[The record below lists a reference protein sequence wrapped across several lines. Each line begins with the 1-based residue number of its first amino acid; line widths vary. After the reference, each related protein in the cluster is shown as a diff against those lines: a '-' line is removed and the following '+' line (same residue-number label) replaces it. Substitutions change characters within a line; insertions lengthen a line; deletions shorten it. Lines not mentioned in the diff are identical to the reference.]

1 MSDLDQNKF
10 FNEVSQAIQ
19 GGDNVKL
26 SSLFEQETPEEEEHP
41 EEELPAD
48 EPEEELQE
56 EDNEQSAEEADT
68 EQETEQKEEDPI
80 AVLRAEIE
88 SLKKGQHEIKSQSGR
103 VSSLQRRL
111 AEYDKKLAELDK
123 ATSSQ
128 ASTKVKPEIEEA
140 LKELQETDP
149 VLARTIQSVMDKAL
163 GGVDAE
169 MHTKERERITALRD
183 ADYAAYQEEQKEVLL
198 SHVPN
203 AVQVFRSDSW
213 SKWKQSQPKHVLDLA
228 QSDDAQAVLMALDFY
243 KRDMIAQ
250 NPDLNKT
257 KTEEQPVVVDERA
270 TKLEEDRKR
279 KQHSAANLDT
289 GKTPSRTKLPNN
301 PEAVFQQDFDKIMKE
316 ITGK

>member
-1 MSDLDQNKF
+1 MSDLDHQKF

-19 GGDNVKL
+19 GDDNVKL
-26 SSLFEQETPEEEEHP
+26 SSLFEQETPEKERP
-41 EEELPAD
+41 EEEVPAE
-48 EPEEELQE
+48 EPEQELQE
-56 EDNEQSAEEADT
+56 EDNEQPAEEAGE
-68 EQETEQKEEDPI
+68 EQETEQKDEDPI
-80 AVLRAEIE
+80 AALRAEIE
-88 SLKKGQHEIKSQSGR
+88 TLKKGQHEIKSQSGR

-203 AVQVFRSDSW
+203 AVQVFQSDSW

-228 QSDDAQAVLMALDFY
+228 QSDDAQAVLMALDLY

-257 KTEEQPVVVDERA
+257 KTEEQSVVVDERA
-270 TKLEEDRKR
+270 NKLEEERKR
-279 KQHSAANLDT
+279 KQLNAANLDT
-289 GKTPSRTKLPNN
+289 GKAPSRTKLPNN
-301 PEAVFQQDFDKIMKE
+301 PEALFQQDFDKIMKE

>member
-1 MSDLDQNKF
+1 MSDLDHQKF

-19 GGDNVKL
+19 GDDNVKL
-26 SSLFEQETPEEEEHP
+26 SSLFEQETPEEERP
-41 EEELPAD
+41 EEEVPAE
-48 EPEEELQE
+48 EPEQELQE
-56 EDNEQSAEEADT
+56 EDNEQPAEEAGE
-68 EQETEQKEEDPI
+68 EQETEQKDEDPI
-80 AVLRAEIE
+80 AALRAEIE

-203 AVQVFRSDSW
+203 AVQVFQSDSW
-213 SKWKQSQPKHVLDLA
+213 AKWKQSQPKHVLDLA
-228 QSDDAQAVLMALDFY
+228 QSDDAQAVLMALDLY

-250 NPDLNKT
+250 NPDLNKS
-257 KTEEQPVVVDERA
+257 KTEEQSVVVDERA
-270 TKLEEDRKR
+270 NKLEEERKR
-279 KQHSAANLDT
+279 KQLNAANLDT
-289 GKTPSRTKLPNN
+289 GKAPSRTKLPNN
-301 PEAVFQQDFDKIMKE
+301 PEALFQQDFDKIMKE

>member
-1 MSDLDQNKF
+1 MSDLDHQKF

-19 GGDNVKL
+19 GDDNVKL
-26 SSLFEQETPEEEEHP
+26 SSLFEQETPEKERP
-41 EEELPAD
+41 EEEVPAE
-48 EPEEELQE
+48 EPEQELQE
-56 EDNEQSAEEADT
+56 EDNEQPAEEAGE
-68 EQETEQKEEDPI
+68 EQETEQKDEDPI
-80 AVLRAEIE
+80 AALRAEIE
-88 SLKKGQHEIKSQSGR
+88 TLKKGQHEIKSQSGR

-203 AVQVFRSDSW
+203 AVQVFQSDSW
-213 SKWKQSQPKHVLDLA
+213 AKWKQSQPKHVLDLA
-228 QSDDAQAVLMALDFY
+228 QSDDAQAVLMALDLY

-250 NPDLNKT
+250 NPDLNKS
-257 KTEEQPVVVDERA
+257 KTEEQSVVVDERA
-270 TKLEEDRKR
+270 NKLEEERKR
-279 KQHSAANLDT
+279 KQLNAANLDT
-289 GKTPSRTKLPNN
+289 GKAPSRTKLPNN
-301 PEAVFQQDFDKIMKE
+301 PEALFQQDFDKIMKE

>member
-1 MSDLDQNKF
+1 MSDLDPQKF

-19 GGDNVKL
+19 GDDNVKL
-26 SSLFEQETPEEEEHP
+26 SSLFEQETPEEERP
-41 EEELPAD
+41 EEEVPAE
-48 EPEEELQE
+48 EPEQELQE
-56 EDNEQSAEEADT
+56 EDNEQPAEEAGE
-68 EQETEQKEEDPI
+68 EQETEQKDEDPI
-80 AVLRAEIE
+80 AALRAEIE
-88 SLKKGQHEIKSQSGR
+88 TLKKGQHEIKSQSGR

-203 AVQVFRSDSW
+203 AVQVFQSDSW

-228 QSDDAQAVLMALDFY
+228 QSDDAQAV
-243 KRDMIAQ
+243 
-250 NPDLNKT
+250 
-257 KTEEQPVVVDERA
+257 
-270 TKLEEDRKR
+270 
-279 KQHSAANLDT
+279 
-289 GKTPSRTKLPNN
+289 
-301 PEAVFQQDFDKIMKE
+301 
-316 ITGK
+316 

>member
-1 MSDLDQNKF
+1 MSDLDHQKF

-19 GGDNVKL
+19 NEDNSKL
-26 SSLFEQETPEEEEHP
+26 SSLFEQETPEEEQP
-41 EEELPAD
+41 DEELPAE
-48 EPEEELQE
+48 EPEEESQE
-56 EDNEQSAEEADT
+56 EDNEQPAEEAGD
-68 EQETEQKEEDPI
+68 EQETELKDEDPI

-88 SLKKGQHEIKSQSGR
+88 SLKKSQHEIKSQSGR

-111 AEYDKKLAELDK
+111 ADYDKKLAELDK

-128 ASTKVKPEIEEA
+128 ASAKVKPEISEA

-149 VLARTIQSVMDKAL
+149 VLAKTIQDVIDKAL

-169 MHTKERERITALRD
+169 LHTKERERITALRD
-183 ADYAAYQEEQKEVLL
+183 ADYATYQEEQKEILL

-203 AVQVFRSDSW
+203 APEVFQSASW

-243 KRDMIAQ
+243 KRDMLAQ
-250 NPDLNKT
+250 NPDLAPKQ
-257 KTEEQPVVVDERA
+257 QPVVVDERA
-270 TKLEEDRKR
+270 NKLEEERKR
-279 KQHSAANLDT
+279 KQQNAVNLDT
-289 GKTPSRTKLPNN
+289 GKAPSRNKLPNN
-301 PEAVFQQDFDKIMKE
+301 PEALFKQDFEKIMKE